1 VLDLALW
8 TFAAVLAGTTLLPLS
23 GSRAW
28 WVRMWDF
35 PRVHIAAGFLL
46 LLPLALLLSGTGA
59 LVLAGVGLA
68 GAGWQIAHIYPYTL
82 LARPEV
88 RLAPE
93 APDAITCLVANV
105 LMENTDHAAVR
116 GLVERVDPDVLFLME
131 TDARWVEALGPVLAR
146 YPQVLVEPRDDC
158 YGLAFATRLPV
169 EAARIVHLTRDGT
182 PTVLAE
188 LRDRQGRPFTFVG
201 LHPQPPVPGQD
212 TEVRD
217 AQIVFA
223 ARFARKSDRPLVAM
237 GDFNDAA
244 WSDTARTFKR
254 VGGYVD
260 PRVGR
265 GLFASFHAGN
275 PLIRCPIDQIYVT
288 ADVAVVSIAL
298 GETIGSDHFPLVARL
313 RIDPGLAARLNTP
326 PPPLDPAEVDRL
338 DEITEAYRR
347 GIDETAAEA
356 AKDIDRIA

>member
-1 VLDLALW
+1 MLDLALW
-8 TFAAVLAGTTLLPLS
+8 TFAALLAGVTLLPLT
-23 GSRAW
+23 GSHAW

-35 PRVHIAAGFLL
+35 PRVHIAGGFLL
-46 LLPLALLLSGTGA
+46 LLPFAALLAGPAGLALGA
-59 LVLAGVGLA
+59 VAVLGG
-68 GAGWQIAHIYPYTL
+68 GYQFWRIRPYTR

-93 APDAITCLVANV
+93 APDGITLLVSNV
-105 LMENTDHAAVR
+105 LMENTRHGDVR
-116 GLVERVDPDVLFLME
+116 ALVERVDPDVLFLME
-131 TDARWVEALGPVLAR
+131 TDARWIAALGPVLAR
-146 YPQVLVEPRDDC
+146 YPTVLMEPRDDC
-158 YGLAFATRLPV
+158 YGLAFATRLSV

-188 LRDRQGRPFTFVG
+188 LRDREGRPFTFVG

-212 TEVRD
+212 TEERD

-244 WSDTARTFKR
+244 WSDTAHQFKR

-260 PRVGR
+260 PRVGL
-265 GLFASFHAGN
+265 GLFASFNAGN
-275 PLIRCPIDQIYVT
+275 LLIRCPIDQVYVT

-298 GETIGSDHFPLVARL
+298 AETIGSDHFPLIARL
-313 RIDPGLAARLNTP
+313 RIDASLAARLNTP
-326 PPPLDPAEVDRL
+326 PKPLDPAEVERL

-347 GIDETAAEA
+347 DIDETAAEVA
-356 AKDIDRIA
+356 TGIEQL

>member
-1 VLDLALW
+1 
-8 TFAAVLAGTTLLPLS
+8 
-23 GSRAW
+23 
-28 WVRMWDF
+28 MWDF

-46 LLPLALLLSGTGA
+46 LLPLAALLAAPGA
-59 LVLAGVGLA
+59 LALAGIGLA
-68 GAGWQIAHIYPYTL
+68 GAAWQFRHIRPYTR
-82 LARPEV
+82 LARPEA
-88 RLAPE
+88 RLAPD
-93 APDAITCLVANV
+93 APDAITCLVSNV
-105 LMENTDHAAVR
+105 LMENTDHAAVAA
-116 GLVERVDPDVLFLME
+116 LVQRVDPDVVFLME
-131 TDARWVEALGPVLAR
+131 TDARWIEALGPVLAR
-146 YPQVLVEPRDDC
+146 YPAVLIEPRDDC

-188 LRDRQGRPFTFVG
+188 LRDRAGRPFTFVG

-212 TEVRD
+212 TEERD
-217 AQIVFA
+217 AQIIFA
-223 ARFARKSDRPLVAM
+223 ARFARRSDRPLVAM

-275 PLIRCPIDQIYVT
+275 PLIRCPIDQVYVT

-298 GETIGSDHFPLVARL
+298 GGKVGSDHFPLIARL
-313 RIDPGLAARLNTP
+313 RADPALAAGLNTP
-326 PPPLDPAEVDRL
+326 PKPLDPTEVERL
-338 DEITEAYRR
+338 DEITESYRR

-356 AKDIDRIA
+356 VQDIRQV

>member
-1 VLDLALW
+1 VLDFALW
-8 TFAAVLAGTTLLPLS
+8 TFAALLAGTTLLPLS

-35 PRVHIAAGFLL
+35 PRVHVAAGFLL
-46 LLPLALLLSGTGA
+46 LLPLAPLLAAPGA
-59 LVLAGVGLA
+59 LALAGLGLVGA
-68 GAGWQIAHIYPYTL
+68 AWQFRHIRPYTR

-88 RLAPE
+88 RLAPD
-93 APDAITCLVANV
+93 APDTITCLVSNV
-105 LMENTDHAAVR
+105 LMENTDHAAVAA
-116 GLVERVDPDVLFLME
+116 LVERVDPDVLFLME
-131 TDARWVEALGPVLAR
+131 TDARWIEALGPVLAR
-146 YPQVLVEPRDDC
+146 YPSVLIEPRDDC

-169 EAARIVHLTRDGT
+169 EVARIVHLTRDGT

-188 LRDRQGRPFTFVG
+188 LRDREGRPFTFVG

-212 TEVRD
+212 TEERD
-217 AQIVFA
+217 AQIIFA

-244 WSDTARTFKR
+244 WSDTAQSFKR

-265 GLFASFHAGN
+265 GLFASFNAAN
-275 PLIRCPIDQIYVT
+275 LLIRCPIDQVYVT

-298 GETIGSDHFPLVARL
+298 GGKVGSDHFPLIARL
-313 RIDPGLAARLNTP
+313 RIDPALAARLNTP
-326 PPPLDPAEVDRL
+326 PKPLDPAEVERL

-347 GIDETAAEA
+347 GIDETAEEA
-356 AKDIDRIA
+356 AQGIEKV